1 MHCLHFCDLLR
12 CTRWIARGT
21 SPTTLFQSGDLGL
34 HSVLDSL
41 QLGQEP
47 PPHADNVWASSVNLS
62 GRGLVESGG
71 PVEVLFASAV
81 RRDRGDFLSG
91 TRKADRRH
99 VGGPKNGRGDYRFPT
114 LSQLSTI
121 LPTKARTPSTLRGA
135 VPTMIRTLRPLARL
149 PSSVG
154 AGPSR
159 PIAFARSFQ
168 TGYQKPS
175 SGPVDLAYDVI
186 EPKHPSGLHGDQC
199 LVICHG
205 LFGSKQNWRSLS
217 KRFAQ
222 ELGMPVYCLVSTA
235 RRNAMVCN

>member
-1 MHCLHFCDLLR
+1 
-12 CTRWIARGT
+12 
-21 SPTTLFQSGDLGL
+21 
-34 HSVLDSL
+34 
-41 QLGQEP
+41 
-47 PPHADNVWASSVNLS
+47 
-62 GRGLVESGG
+62 
-71 PVEVLFASAV
+71 
-81 RRDRGDFLSG
+81 
-91 TRKADRRH
+91 
-99 VGGPKNGRGDYRFPT
+99 
-114 LSQLSTI
+114 
-121 LPTKARTPSTLRGA
+121 
-135 VPTMIRTLRPLARL
+135 MIRTLRPLARL